1 MANQMPEEDMVQ
13 AADVV
18 LPGSA
23 DLAETERAVA
33 AALDRLRAG

>member
-1 MANQMPEEDMVQ
+1 MVQ

-23 DLAETERAVA
+23 DLAETARQVESAL
-33 AALDRLRAG
+33 AALQEADATGG